1 MKEAEDAL
9 KPGGYGRGKAVDAQG
24 RAVESLRKGAD
35 KLAEQMR
42 GQEGQE
48 GEEGEEGQGR
58 GKGRG
63 RGRFGQGR
71 DPLGRSQGG
80 KSASH
85 EKYDPLGLPPAQ
97 RAHRVQEELRRR
109 LGQPERP
116 TEELDYLQRLLTR

>member
-1 MKEAEDAL
+1 MKEAEEAL
-9 KPGGYGRGKAVDAQG
+9 KPGGEGRGKAVDAEG

-42 GQEGQE
+42 GEGQEGQE
-48 GEEGEEGQGR
+48 GDEGQ

-63 RGRFGQGR
+63 RARGRYGQGR
-71 DPLGRSQGG
+71 DPLGRSSGG
-80 KSASH
+80 QRASR

-116 TEELDYLQRLLTR
+116 VEELDYLQRLLRR